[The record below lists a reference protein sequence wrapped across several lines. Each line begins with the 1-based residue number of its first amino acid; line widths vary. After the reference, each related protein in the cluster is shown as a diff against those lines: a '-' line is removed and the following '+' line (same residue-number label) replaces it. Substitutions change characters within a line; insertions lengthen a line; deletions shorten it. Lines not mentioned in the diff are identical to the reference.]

1 MTKHAFG
8 DVVLYQRGKDSV
20 NALVVQSHTQADGEH
35 MMVAYLDPAMASP
48 LLSGTNVEKA
58 IATAFVS
65 PLTERKTFGW
75 KELPEPTLPV
85 GGEPSAEC
93 GEDTG
98 RLSPEDAAKAADAV
112 FGPVEPG
119 APESPHAI
127 DIGGQPGEPQPDGGT
142 YLSGVAG
149 TAPAP
154 KEAEQETS
162 NDPIDDSSK

>member
-65 PLTERKTFGW
+65 PLTEGKTFGW
-75 KELPEPTLPV
+75 KELPEPTLPI

-98 RLSPEDAAKAADAV
+98 LSPPCLLAV
-112 FGPVEPG
+112 SRRRNAER
-119 APESPHAI
+119 I
-127 DIGGQPGEPQPDGGT
+127 
-142 YLSGVAG
+142 
-149 TAPAP
+149 PA
-154 KEAEQETS
+154 
-162 NDPIDDSSK
+162 